1 MSNYYGSRNDLS
13 IDWSKS
19 GRIILIIIAIIVAII
34 WFFSSVSNYI
44 SEDDVL
50 EQIVQITGTSD
61 VEIIK
66 CSNTNPIFG
75 DPNNVT
81 VEVKIDGKY
90 ATAKF
95 TSQDF
100 SEIVCQEI
108 NYVNPDDN
116 DIK

>member
-1 MSNYYGSRNDLS
+1 MSNYNFSVSKDES
-13 IDWSKS
+13 TDWRKS
-19 GRIILIIIAIIVAII
+19 VRKFLIVAGVIFLII
-34 WFFSSVSNYI
+34 WFFSSISNYI

-66 CSNTNPIFG
+66 CSNTTPIFG
-75 DPNNVT
+75 DPHNVT

-100 SEIVCQEI
+100 SGIVCQEI
-108 NYVNPDDN
+108 NYVNPN
-116 DIK
+116 D